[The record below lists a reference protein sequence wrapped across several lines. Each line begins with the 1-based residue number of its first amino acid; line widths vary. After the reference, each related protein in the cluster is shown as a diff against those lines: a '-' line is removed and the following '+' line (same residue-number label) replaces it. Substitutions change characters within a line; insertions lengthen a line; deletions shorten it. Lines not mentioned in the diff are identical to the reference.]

1 MSINNTARASAVAL
15 SFAAALAATAGPAS
29 AASSDTFARFVSS
42 SCAGSNPICE
52 VVVIQALGAGKRLD
66 VENVAC
72 LIRTEGDAQ
81 IEEMS
86 ALGATNF
93 DIFVPTR
100 TSNGP
105 GVLTNFAFNTQTVNV
120 VRAGKGLVMHV
131 RATADVQFLG
141 CKVGGTLVTL

>member
-1 MSINNTARASAVAL
+1 MSTISAVKAAATLAFASA
-15 SFAAALAATAGPAS
+15 LAFTAGPAS
-29 AASSDTFARFVSS
+29 AASSDPFAKYVAS
-42 SCAGSNPICE
+42 SCTGTSQICE
-52 VVVIQALGAGKRLD
+52 VVIIQALGAGKRLE

-72 LIRTEGDAQ
+72 LVRTPQDAQ

-105 GVLTNFAFNTQTVNV
+105 SANTYFAFNTQTVNV

-131 RATADVQFLG
+131 RANDDILFLG